1 MGRQHP
7 REEKMDEE
15 GKTEGLVVVEVDTME
30 GPLVE
35 GEVVRWEPLGVDME
49 EVSQIKSILKTQLD
63 MTSLNSGHGMGFG
76 GGSAWCFQRFLGQ
89 SILRA
94 GGWIWV
100 FVVLAWHGFI

>member
-15 GKTEGLVVVEVDTME
+15 GKTEGLVVVAVATME

-49 EVSQIKSILKTQLD
+49 EEVGQFKSVLKTQLD

-76 GGSAWCFQRFLGQ
+76 GGSAWGGGASPGQ
-89 SILRA
+89 FH
-94 GGWIWV
+94 GW
-100 FVVLAWHGFI
+100 HT

>member
-15 GKTEGLVVVEVDTME
+15 GKTEGLVVVAVATME

-49 EVSQIKSILKTQLD
+49 EEV
-63 MTSLNSGHGMGFG
+63 
-76 GGSAWCFQRFLGQ
+76 
-89 SILRA
+89 
-94 GGWIWV
+94 
-100 FVVLAWHGFI
+100 